1 MLIRA
6 LFVLSGLFVV
16 GAVQSDIYGDLN
28 LFHELQQQPYR
39 VNWDWR
45 DPLVNNRRAVEDD
58 VSLEDDDSE
67 REPLGR
73 DYRDPPAASSEQ
85 KPVVVS
91 KPKPDSTESS
101 GKSED
106 AEKPQ
111 KPNSPFQG
119 FLTDGIVDVN
129 TDGFGGPLNPFNPDF
144 DFTSSFGINTKPF
157 GFGDLFNSFQ
167 SNQWWKGKNI
177 CIEREESTDDDDESD
192 EDGSNEEAQKNN
204 TNKAPK
210 SLPDLFS
217 TSISLSNCFETAN
230 KYECITKIN
239 NHGVFKTFTVRYKC
253 CYGYTRKNG
262 GTCDQK
268 TDLKPILDTLS
279 DIKTN
284 EFKNLIETSN
294 LNEKFTDG
302 NYSIFVPTDSAL
314 GEYNE
319 KITEMNNVRRRR
331 GLGQHLSSRDL
342 VLSHAVNGFVDLTDL
357 PDDKIIY
364 SENSNSTIRINI
376 YPTNT
381 RERLLTA
388 NCARVKTPNVLASNG
403 ILHVTE
409 GVVLPATEDVQT
421 IINTHPRLTNL
432 KQAIAN
438 TDIPSHMKPTGHYT
452 VFAPTDEAFS
462 KLEEVQKQ
470 KILSGSGCASSI
482 LKYHFTAHTVCSPAI
497 IGNATTHNVEGDLLN
512 LERTID
518 DELIFER
525 KSKIV
530 ETDII
535 ATNGVIHLIDTIIIP
550 DSGLYIGSV
559 LKHQNYSKFQEL
571 IEKADLEDQINGLQN
586 ATVFVPNNQ
595 AFETPEGQKLLNEIE
610 NDKEKLKEIVRYHAI
625 QGQLQSADMNN
636 NEKLATYDD
645 GKELRLNLYST
656 LPLLNRIVNRA
667 TVNCARLIGFDERA
681 CGSTIHEVNKILVP
695 PSQNLLEV
703 IENDPKYST
712 FRTLLKDTELE
723 KILRENNQ
731 SLTLLAPTDESFA
744 ALEDKERESLMK
756 DKKKAEYLL
765 KHHVLTEVL
774 CCSGVGP
781 HSWGFSSFVSTLANT
796 QVEVGRTG
804 SRIRINRAVVTG
816 CDNLATNGVV
826 HTINKVLLPRQPQVS
841 SIGGFFLFD
850 L

>member
-6 LFVLSGLFVV
+6 LFVLSGLFFVR
-16 GAVQSDIYGDLN
+16 AVKSDIYGDLS
-28 LFHELQQQPYR
+28 LFHELQQEPYR
-39 VNWDWR
+39 VNWDWGN
-45 DPLVNNRRAVEDD
+45 PLVNNRRAVEDD
-58 VSLEDDDSE
+58 ISLEDDDSD
-67 REPLGR
+67 REPLGKN
-73 DYRDPPAASSEQ
+73 YRDPPAASSEQ

-91 KPKPDSTESS
+91 KPESDVKTESD
-101 GKSED
+101 KSD
-106 AEKPQ
+106 DTQ
-111 KPNSPFQG
+111 KPISPFQG
-119 FLTDGIVDVN
+119 FLPDGIVDVKAG
-129 TDGFGGPLNPFNPDF
+129 GFGGPLNPFNPDF
-144 DFTSSFGINTKPF
+144 DFSSTFGINSKPF

-167 SNQWWKGKNI
+167 SNQWWKGKNV
-177 CIEREESTDDDDESD
+177 CIEREESTDDDDDESD
-192 EDGSNEEAQKNN
+192 EDENNDEAQKNS
-204 TNKAPK
+204 TTKAPK

-217 TSISLSNCFETAN
+217 TSISLSNCYETAN

-262 GTCDQK
+262 GSCDQK
-268 TDLKPILDTLS
+268 TDLKPILDTLT

-284 EFKNLIETSN
+284 EFKNLIATSN
-294 LNEKFTDG
+294 LEEKFTDG
-302 NYSIFVPTDSAL
+302 NFSIFVPTDAAIS
-314 GEYNE
+314 EYNE

-331 GLGQHLSSRDL
+331 GIGQHLSTGDL
-342 VLSHAVNGFVDLTDL
+342 VLSHTVSGFVDLSDL
-357 PDDKIIY
+357 PNDKIIL

-381 RERLLTA
+381 REKLLTA

-409 GVVLPATEDVQT
+409 GVVLPATQNVET
-421 IINTHPRLTNL
+421 IINTHPRLTNF
-432 KQAIAN
+432 KQAISN
-438 TDIPSHMKPTGHYT
+438 SDIPSHMKPTGHYT

-462 KLEEVQKQ
+462 KLDEVQKQ
-470 KILSGSGCASSI
+470 KILSGAGCASSI
-482 LKYHFTAHTVCSPAI
+482 LKYHFTSHTVCSPAI

-518 DELIFER
+518 DELIFEK
-525 KSKIV
+525 KSKIID
-530 ETDII
+530 TDIM

-550 DSGLYIGSV
+550 DSGLHVGNV

-571 IEKADLEDQINGLQN
+571 IEKAELQEQINGLQN

-595 AFETPEGQKLLNEIE
+595 AFESPEGQKLLSKIE
-610 NDKEKLKEIVRYHAI
+610 NDKEAMQEIVRYHAI

-636 NEKLATYDD
+636 NEKLVTFDN

-667 TVNCARLIGFDERA
+667 TVNCARLIGFDEKA

-703 IENDPKYST
+703 IESDPKYST
-712 FRTLLKDTELE
+712 FRTLLNDTQLE
-723 KILRENNQ
+723 KTLRENNQ

-744 ALEDKERESLMK
+744 ALEDKDRETLMK
-756 DKKKAEYLL
+756 DKNKAEYLL

-796 QVEVGRTG
+796 QVEVGRSG